1 MIGVMWV
8 FAIEAGD
15 LPVSVKK
22 AEKSCVRYL
31 CRVSARLQISSLS
44 FTHSDE
50 LS

>member
-31 CRVSARLQISSLS
+31 SHTLMNCLKCIIY
-44 FTHSDE
+44 
-50 LS
+50 